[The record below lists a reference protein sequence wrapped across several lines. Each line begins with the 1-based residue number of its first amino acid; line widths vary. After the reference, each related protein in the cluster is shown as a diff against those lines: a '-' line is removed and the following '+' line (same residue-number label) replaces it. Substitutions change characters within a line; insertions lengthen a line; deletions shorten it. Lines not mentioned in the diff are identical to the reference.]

1 LAVFTAFNILANY
14 KFPLNE
20 ALCFK
25 EESVNVVE
33 LNKYFQT
40 ALLFN
45 IPKGLKRLSYQISK
59 SSLLVQAVFYSE
71 PVEFEIDCIH
81 STTSEVLGNYSDEF
95 NSSVCTKIEKECT
108 KIPDL
113 DNLIFARYDAEE
125 Y

>member
-1 LAVFTAFNILANY
+1 M
-14 KFPLNE
+14 
-20 ALCFK
+20 LCFK
-25 EESVNVVE
+25 DESVNVVE

-59 SSLLVQAVFYSE
+59 NTLDVQAVFDYE
-71 PVEFEIDCIH
+71 PREFEIDCIH

-95 NSSVCTKIEKECT
+95 NSSVCAKIENELTKIT
-108 KIPDL
+108 DL
-113 DNLIFARYDAEE
+113 DNLVFARYDADE